1 MTLLHPEMAKAMAR
15 NTAPAVDLMALPA
28 EEGRAAYE
36 ARWRPWN
43 ANPPSMLESRDLTL
57 PRRDGASIAARF
69 HKPSPTASG
78 LVIYVH
84 GGGWRFGSP
93 ASHEHLARLLALGT
107 DAHVLSIDYRLA
119 PEHPF
124 PAPCDDVLD
133 AIAVAETGRCAGLSK
148 PAIAL
153 AGDSAGAALAL
164 SALIRRREARLP
176 PLAGAALFYGCFA
189 RDYGTGSYKRFG
201 DGKFGL
207 PRARVEQYWR
217 DYLGDAAHD
226 PASGAVPGEAALDG
240 LPPLFLHAAGLDVLL
255 DDTLALAARL
265 AETDVRFRVDVEPG
279 LVHGHLQMAPHLA
292 PARRVV
298 RTASQFLREA
308 LDG

>member
-1 MTLLHPEMAKAMAR
+1 MTLLHPEMAKAMAE
-15 NTAPAVDLMALPA
+15 NATPAVDLITLPA
-28 EEGRAAYE
+28 EEARTAYE

-43 ANPPSMLESRDLTL
+43 ANPPPMLESQDLSL
-57 PRRDGASIAARF
+57 PRRDGSAIAARF
-69 HKPSPTASG
+69 HRPSASASS
-78 LVIYVH
+78 LIIYIH

-93 ASHEHLARLLALGT
+93 ASHEHLARLLAIET

-133 AIAVAETGRCAGLSK
+133 AIHGAETGQCPGLRE

-164 SALIRRREARLP
+164 SALLLRREAALP
-176 PLAGAALFYGCFA
+176 PLAGAALFYGCYA
-189 RDYGTGSYKRFG
+189 RDYETGSYRRFG
-201 DGKFGL
+201 DGQFGL
-207 PRARVEQYWR
+207 SRARMEQYWR
-217 DYLGDAAHD
+217 SYLGPNDAR
-226 PASGAVPGEAALDG
+226 PPFGAVPGEGDPGG
-240 LPPLFLHAAGLDVLL
+240 LPPLFLHATGLDVLL
-255 DDTLALAARL
+255 DDTLTLASRL
-265 AETDVRFRVDVEPG
+265 AEAGARFRVDVEPG
-279 LVHGHLQMAPHLA
+279 LIHGHLQMAPRLA

-298 RTASQFLREA
+298 RAAAHFLREA

>member
-1 MTLLHPEMAKAMAR
+1 MSLLHPEMAKATAE
-15 NTAPAVDLMALPA
+15 NTTPAVDLMALPV

-43 ANPPSMLESRDLTL
+43 ASAPQMLESCDLTL
-57 PRRDGASIAARF
+57 PRRDGSDIAARF
-69 HKPSPTASG
+69 HRPSTGASG

-93 ASHEHLARLLALGT
+93 ASHEHLARLLAAET

-133 AIAVAETGRCAGLSK
+133 AIHAAETGQCPGLRK

-153 AGDSAGAALAL
+153 AGDSAGAALGL
-164 SALIRRREARLP
+164 SALLLRREAALP
-176 PLAGAALFYGCFA
+176 PLAGAALFYGCYA
-189 RDYGTGSYKRFG
+189 RDYETASYRRFG
-201 DGKFGL
+201 DGQFGL
-207 PRARVEQYWR
+207 SQARMEQYWQG
-217 DYLGDAAHD
+217 YLGPNDAR
-226 PASGAVPGEAALDG
+226 PPFGAVPGEADLGG
-240 LPPLFLHAAGLDVLL
+240 LPPLFLHATGLDVLL
-255 DDTLALAARL
+255 DDTLALAGRL
-265 AETDVRFRVDVEPG
+265 AAAQVRFRLDVEPG
-279 LVHGHLQMAPHLA
+279 LIHGHLQMAPRLG

-298 RTASQFLREA
+298 RTAAHFLREA
-308 LDG
+308 LGT